1 MVSDR
6 DRIVALHLRLALLAL
21 GLALTFG
28 AMSVLHYLPSASVA
42 LQSLGLGL
50 AQLRPLHT
58 TFAHTWIYVAN
69 IALIYSFLALQRQ
82 DGLDDADR
90 KRFVFHTVCWVVGGG
105 GVLLTLLLGV
115 TSGRVRRCQK
125 RRSEYLPDAVNRTDQ
140 LFHLV
145 DRSRLGKVDITGRVG
160 EGVWTRPQRPS

>member
-1 MVSDR
+1 MASDR
-6 DRIVALHLRLALLAL
+6 DRIVVLHLRLALLAL

-50 AQLRPLHT
+50 PQLRPLHT
-58 TFAHTWIYVAN
+58 TFAHTWIYAAN

-90 KRFVFHTVCWVVGGG
+90 KRFVFHTV
-105 GVLLTLLLGV
+105 
-115 TSGRVRRCQK
+115 
-125 RRSEYLPDAVNRTDQ
+125 
-140 LFHLV
+140 
-145 DRSRLGKVDITGRVG
+145 
-160 EGVWTRPQRPS
+160 